1 MHELAKNETYW
12 KDILDKWDKP
22 LLVAF
27 GENERTTYRLKQVFI
42 DRVPNPTVVED
53 IKNAGHFIQEE
64 AGEELAY
71 LINDFIDGKL

>member
-1 MHELAKNETYW
+1 MECVVVLFTNAKT
-12 KDILDKWDKP
+12 
-22 LLVAF
+22 F
-27 GENERTTYRLKQVFI
+27 LKVYH
-42 DRVPNPTVVED
+42 DVVED